1 MPGDSRGKTEPR
13 GAAAVVASKKLSFK
27 EKRELEELPKRIE
40 ALEAEEQQLNA
51 RVASAGF
58 YKEGAEA
65 IAETMARLEAIAKEL
80 GATYARWH
88 ELESR
93 PAD

>member
-1 MPGDSRGKTEPR
+1 
-13 GAAAVVASKKLSFK
+13 VAPKKLSFK

-65 IAETMARLEAIAKEL
+65 IAATMARIEAIAKEL

-88 ELESR
+88 ELEERSGS
-93 PAD
+93 A